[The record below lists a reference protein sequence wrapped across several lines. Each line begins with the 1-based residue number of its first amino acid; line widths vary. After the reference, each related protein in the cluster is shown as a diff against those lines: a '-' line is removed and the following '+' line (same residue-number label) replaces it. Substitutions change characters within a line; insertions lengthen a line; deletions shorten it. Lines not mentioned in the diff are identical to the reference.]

1 MRNRLEMGFL
11 RYGKKKPDAPKYDY
25 IKAIKTKLALYEESG
40 NTENLVDIGNY
51 AMLEF
56 KFGEHPTKHFYAGD
70 DVGHAELKK

>member
-11 RYGKKKPDAPKYDY
+11 RYGGASEKTKYDLT
-25 IKAIKTKLALYEESG
+25 KAIETKLALYKESG

-56 KFGEHPTKHFYAGD
+56 KFGTHPKKHFYAGD